1 MKRVWVTGYRAF
13 ELNVFKDDDHKVTV
27 IKEVLSGILEEKLNE
42 TTSSFWLLTGAN
54 LGVDQWAA
62 EAGLALKKDYAQ
74 LKVAVM
80 TPYEQFGQRWNES
93 NQAKLARLNQQ
104 VDFMSAVT
112 RGLYQTPGQLR
123 AYTDFMLNYSD
134 EAIVVYDPDHEGK
147 PKWDYDAMK
156 RASEQQDYPVR
167 LVDFD
172 ELQNAA
178 EEWGERQREQAED
191 EDQGFGDEEN

>member
-13 ELNVFKDDDHKVTV
+13 ELNVFKDDDPKVTV
-27 IKEVLSGILEEKLNE
+27 IKEVLSGILKEKLNE
-42 TTSSFWLLTGAN
+42 TTDSFWLLAGAN

-62 EAGLALKKDYAQ
+62 EAGLGLKKDYDQ

-80 TPYEQFGQRWNES
+80 TPYEHFGQRWNES
-93 NQAKLARLNQQ
+93 NQAKLAKLTQR
-104 VDFMSAVT
+104 VDFTSSVT
-112 RGLYQTPGQLR
+112 KEPYQTPGQLR

-134 EAIVVYDPDHEGK
+134 EAIIIYDPDHEGK
-147 PKWDYDAMK
+147 PKWDYAAMK
-156 RASEQQDYPVR
+156 RAQEHKDYPVR

-178 EEWGERQREQAED
+178 EEWGERQREKAED
-191 EDQGFGDEEN
+191 DEN